1 MKTSHALLAA
11 GAVALTLAAGFAWA
25 QAQHGMGQG
34 MHGMGMHGMGG
45 MGQGMHGMGMG
56 GGMGMTHMLQG
67 IDTDETEV
75 EDMRALFLDHP
86 AIRRSVVNLP
96 DGIETLTESD
106 DPALAE
112 AILRHVAGMIG
123 RVEDNR
129 DPRVPIQSPT
139 LDLLFANRALIRT
152 GIVPTETGVRV
163 TQRSDDAATVA
174 ALQTH
179 AAEVS
184 DMAARGM
191 QSVHAR
197 MMGAPRTP

>member
-1 MKTSHALLAA
+1 MKPSHARLAA

-25 QAQHGMGQG
+25 QAQHGMGMHGG
-34 MHGMGMHGMGG
+34 MHGMG
-45 MGQGMHGMGMG
+45 GMGMG

-75 EDMRALFLDHP
+75 ADMRALFLDHP

-112 AILRHVAGMIG
+112 AIVRHVAGMIG

-129 DPRVPIQSPT
+129 APRVPIQSPT

-152 GIVPTETGVRV
+152 EIVPTETGVRV

-184 DMAARGM
+184 DLAAQGM
-191 QSVHAR
+191 QAVHAR
-197 MMGAPRTP
+197 MMGTPHTP